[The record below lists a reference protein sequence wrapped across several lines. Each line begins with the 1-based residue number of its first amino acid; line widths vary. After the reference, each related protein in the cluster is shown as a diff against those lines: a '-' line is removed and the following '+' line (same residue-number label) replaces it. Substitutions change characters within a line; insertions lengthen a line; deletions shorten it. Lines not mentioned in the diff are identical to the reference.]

1 MTCAIIIDIQSWM
14 NSIRIEEL
22 LAPEARRI
30 VTQLYEREG
39 NGIDIRETDRFFVA
53 FLDDEVAGSV
63 RFCVEENTPMLRTM
77 RVAEKFQGHG
87 CGLKL
92 LRAFAAFLDQNQIRD
107 VFCLP
112 YAHLEKFYGE
122 IGFQTI
128 DEKTAPAFLR
138 ERLRKY
144 REKPGQYLCMK
155 REGRKT

>member
-1 MTCAIIIDIQSWM
+1 MTCAIIVDIKSSM
-14 NSIRIEEL
+14 DSIRINEL
-22 LAPEARRI
+22 LGSDARPI

-53 FLDDEVAGSV
+53 LINDEVAGSV

-77 RVAEKFQGHG
+77 RVAEKFQGLG

-92 LRAFAAFLDQNQIRD
+92 LQVFAAYLDQNQIRD

-112 YAHLEKFYGE
+112 YAHLEKFYGA
-122 IGFQTI
+122 IGFKTI
-128 DEKTAPAFLR
+128 DETIAPAFLR

-144 REKPGQYLCMK
+144 REKPGRYLCMK